1 MNLSQLFI
9 ERPIMTVLV
18 CFSIILFG
26 AVAFRELPVAALP
39 SVDYPTITV
48 AAVLPGASPETMAS
62 TVATPLERQFSTIA
76 GISQMNSVNSL
87 SSTSITVQFNLSRNI
102 DAAAQDISAAISAA
116 GGLLPSTMPRP
127 PTYQKTNP
135 ANQPIYYLSLT
146 SDTLPAYKVSEFADL
161 NLAQRI
167 SMVAGVSSVQVFG
180 DQKYA
185 VRVDLDPNQLAAHN
199 IGIDEVQKA
208 IASSNTN
215 LPTGRLDGDKQA
227 FTIQSSGGLQQ
238 ASQYRPIIVAYRS
251 GVPIRLEQLGS
262 ILDSVENDK
271 VVALMNGHPSV
282 ILAINRQPGTN
293 TVDVVDNVNALLP
306 QFRREIP
313 PSVRLDVVFDASRSI
328 RNSIRDVELTLL
340 GTVGIVV
347 LVIFLFLRNVSATMI
362 PGAAVPFSIIGTF
375 CVMYLLGYSLNNLSL
390 MALTLSVGFV
400 VDDAIVMLENIVRH
414 MELGKSRMQAALA
427 ASREIG
433 FTIVSMTI
441 SLVAVFIPVLFL
453 SGIVGRLL
461 HEFAVTIV
469 VAILISGFVSL
480 TLTPMLGSRFLK
492 SDHAE
497 LGHAE
502 RRHGVFYRALEGG
515 FNLLAS
521 AYEATL
527 RIALRFHPVT
537 MLVAVAMLVGTIY
550 LFRTMPT
557 GFIPSQDSGF
567 TFGVVVGPQDM
578 SFDSM
583 AQHLRMVADI
593 MQADPSVEGVGAVSG
608 VAGAGNQSIV
618 FANLKPRAE
627 RALSVDQLIEELRPK
642 LMAVPGVFTFL
653 QNPPPISVSGQF
665 GASIYQLTLQSSHL
679 EDIYTWGPQLMA
691 KMQQIPGFVDV
702 NDTELQAA
710 SPQVMVDIDRDR
722 TQALGVSPEQVQ
734 DALYSAFGTRQ
745 VSVIYAPADQYQVI
759 LELQKQYQRTP
770 DALSRLYVRSSTG
783 SLVPLDSM
791 VKMSKQVRPS
801 SISHFGQLPA
811 TTISFN
817 LKTGFSLGQAADQV
831 DAAIRDLRMPP
842 GISTT
847 FQGTVKE
854 FQNSFQNLTVLLI
867 VALLVIYIVLG
878 VLYESFIHPLTILSG
893 LPSAVFGAL
902 LTLVLFHKEL
912 DLYAFV
918 GIIMLF
924 GVVKKNAIMMVDFA
938 IDQRSQGRSA
948 YDAIWQ
954 GCLLRFR
961 PIMMT
966 TVAALFGTLPIAL
979 GYGEGADAR
988 QPLGLA
994 VVGGLVVS
1002 QFLTLYIT
1010 PVIYLYL
1017 ERVQEWIRGEKT
1029 VHPVRLVEGD

>member
-26 AVAFRELPVAALP
+26 VVAFRALPVAALP
-39 SVDYPTITV
+39 SVDYPTIAV
-48 AAVLPGASPETMAS
+48 VAVLPGASPETMAS
-62 TVATPLERQFSTIA
+62 TVATPLEKQFSTIA
-76 GISQMNSVNSL
+76 GISQMSSSNSL
-87 SSTSITVQFNLSRNI
+87 GTTQITVQFDLSRNI
-102 DAAAQDISAAISAA
+102 DAAAQDVQAAISAA

-127 PTYQKTNP
+127 PTYKKTNP
-135 ANQPIYYLSLT
+135 ADQPIYFLSLN
-146 SDTLPAYKVSEFADL
+146 SDTLPPYKVSEFANL

-167 SMVAGVSSVQVFG
+167 SMVAGVASVQLYG

-227 FTIQSSGGLQQ
+227 FTIQSSGGLDQ
-238 ASQYRPIIVAYRS
+238 ASQYRPIIVAYRN
-251 GVPIRLEQLGS
+251 GVPVRLEQLGS
-262 ILDSVENDK
+262 VLDGVEDDK
-271 VVALMNGHPSV
+271 VLALLNGKSGE

-293 TVDVVDNVNALLP
+293 TVEVVDNVSKLLP
-306 QFRREIP
+306 EFRKEIP
-313 PSVRLDVVFDASRSI
+313 PSVHLDVMFDSSQSI
-328 RNSIRDVELTLL
+328 RRSIRDVELTLL

-347 LVIFLFLRNVSATMI
+347 AVIFLFLRNASATLI

-375 CVMYLLGYSLNNLSL
+375 CVMYLLGYSINNLSL

-414 MELGKSRMQAALA
+414 IEMGKSRMEAALA

-433 FTIVSMTI
+433 FTIISMTI

-492 SDHAE
+492 SEH
-497 LGHAE
+497 GV
-502 RRHGVFYRALEGG
+502 RHGFLYRLLEGG
-515 FNLLAS
+515 FNLLARW
-521 AYEATL
+521 YEATL

-537 MLVAVAMLVGTIY
+537 MLVAVAMLVGTVY
-550 LFRTMPT
+550 LFKTMPT
-557 GFIPSQDSGF
+557 GFVPSQDAGF
-567 TFGVVVGPQDM
+567 TFGVVIGPQDM
-578 SFDSM
+578 SFDSL
-583 AQHLRMVADI
+583 AQHMRQVSAVI
-593 MQADPSVEGVGAVSG
+593 QADPNVENVGAFS
-608 VAGAGNQSIV
+608 AGGGLGTSNEGFV
-618 FANLKPRAE
+618 FANLKPRDQ
-627 RALSVDQLIEELRPK
+627 RPLSVDQTIEALRGK
-642 LMAVPGVFTFL
+642 FMAIPGVFAFL

-665 GASIYQLTLQSSHL
+665 STSVYQLTLQSSRL

-691 KMQQIPGFVDV
+691 KMQQLPGFVDV
-702 NDTELQAA
+702 DDQELHAA
-710 SPQVMVDIDRDR
+710 SPQVIVDIDRDR
-722 TQALGVSPEQVQ
+722 AEALGVSPQQVQ
-734 DALYSAFGTRQ
+734 DALYSAFGSRQ
-745 VSVIYAPADQYQVI
+745 VSVIYAPANQYQVI
-759 LELQKQYQRTP
+759 MELQKQYQRTP

-783 SLVPLDSM
+783 SLVPLDTM
-791 VKMSKQVRPS
+791 THTSKQVKPA

-817 LKTGFSLGQAADQV
+817 LKNGYSLGQAADQV

-842 GISTT
+842 GISTK

-854 FQNSFQNLTVLLI
+854 FQSSFQNLTVLLI

-902 LTLVLFHKEL
+902 VTLLIFHKEL

-938 IDQRSQGRSA
+938 IDQRKLGHSA
-948 YDAIWQ
+948 HDAIWQ

-994 VVGGLVVS
+994 VVGGLLVS

-1017 ERVQEWIRGEKT
+1017 ERVQEWFRGEKT
-1029 VHPVRLVEGD
+1029 EQRVALVEGD

>member
-1 MNLSQLFI
+1 MNVSQLFI

-18 CFSIILFG
+18 CLSIILFG

-39 SVDYPTITV
+39 SVDYPTIAV
-48 AAVLPGASPETMAS
+48 SAALPGASPETMAS

-76 GISQMNSVNSL
+76 GISQMSSVNSL
-87 SSTSITVQFNLSRNI
+87 GSSQITVQFNLSRNI
-102 DAAAQDISAAISAA
+102 DAAAQDVQAAISAA

-127 PTYQKTNP
+127 PTYQKANP
-135 ANQPIYYLSLT
+135 ADQAVYYLSLT
-146 SDTLPAYKVSEFADL
+146 SDTLPPYKVSEFADL
-161 NLAQRI
+161 ILAQRI

-180 DQKYA
+180 NQKYA

-215 LPTGRLDGDKQA
+215 LPTGRLDGDKQS
-227 FTIQSSGGLQQ
+227 FTIQSSGGLDQ
-238 ASQYRPIIVAYRS
+238 ASQYRPIVVAYRN

-262 ILDSVENDK
+262 VLDGVENDK
-271 VVALMNGHPSV
+271 VIALMNGHPSV

-306 QFRREIP
+306 EFRREIP
-313 PSVRLDVVFDASRSI
+313 PSVQLDVAFDASQSI

-340 GTVGIVV
+340 GTVVIVI
-347 LVIFLFLRNVSATMI
+347 LVIFLFLRNISATLI

-375 CVMYLLGYSLNNLSL
+375 SVMYLLGYSLNYLSL

-414 MELGKSRMQAALA
+414 MEMGKTRMQAALA
-427 ASREIG
+427 ASKEIG
-433 FTIVSMTI
+433 FTILSMTI

-461 HEFAVTIV
+461 HEFSVTIV

-492 SDHAE
+492 SEHE
-497 LGHAE
+497 S
-502 RRHGVFYRALEGG
+502 RHGFLYRLLEGG
-515 FNLLAS
+515 FNGLARW
-521 AYEATL
+521 YEVTL
-527 RIALRFHPVT
+527 RLAMRFHPVT
-537 MLVAVAMLVGTIY
+537 MLVAVAMLVGTVY
-550 LFRTMPT
+550 LFLTMPT
-557 GFIPSQDSGF
+557 GFIPSQDTGF
-567 TFGVVVGPQDM
+567 TFGVMVGPQDM
-578 SFDSM
+578 SFDSQ
-583 AQHLRMVADI
+583 AQHLRQVA
-593 MQADPSVEGVGAVSG
+593 QTLAADPNVDSVGAMG
-608 VAGAGNQSIV
+608 GIGGAQANQAFV
-618 FANLKPRAE
+618 FANLKPRDQ
-627 RALSVDQLIEELRPK
+627 RALSVDQTIEELRPK
-642 LMAVPGVFTFL
+642 FMAIPGVFTFM

-665 GASIYQLTLQSSHL
+665 GTSIYQLTLQSSKL

-722 TQALGVSPEQVQ
+722 AQALGVTPEQVQ

-759 LELQKQYQRTP
+759 LELEKQYQRTP
-770 DALSRLYVRSSTG
+770 DALSRLYVRSSNGG
-783 SLVPLDSM
+783 SAGALVPLDTM
-791 VKMSKQVRPS
+791 VKMRKEVRPS

-817 LKTGFSLGQAADQV
+817 LKPGFSLGQAADQV

-842 GISTT
+842 GISTK

-854 FQNSFQNLTVLLI
+854 FQASFQNLTILLI

-938 IDQRSQGRSA
+938 IGRRNAGESA
-948 YDAIWQ
+948 YNAIWQ
-954 GCLLRFR
+954 GCHLRFR

-1017 ERVQEWIRGEKT
+1017 ERVQEWLRGEKT
-1029 VHPVRLVEGD
+1029 SGPVPVPAGD

>member
-1 MNLSQLFI
+1 
-9 ERPIMTVLV
+9 
-18 CFSIILFG
+18 
-26 AVAFRELPVAALP
+26 
-39 SVDYPTITV
+39 
-48 AAVLPGASPETMAS
+48 
-62 TVATPLERQFSTIA
+62 
-76 GISQMNSVNSL
+76 
-87 SSTSITVQFNLSRNI
+87 
-102 DAAAQDISAAISAA
+102 
-116 GGLLPSTMPRP
+116 RP

-135 ANQPIYYLSLT
+135 ADQAIYYLSLT
-146 SDTLPAYKVSEFADL
+146 SDTLPPYKVSEFADL

-167 SMVAGVSSVQVFG
+167 SMVAGVSQVQVFG
-180 DQKYA
+180 EQKYA
-185 VRVDLDPNQLAAHN
+185 VRVDVDPNQLAAHN

-227 FTIQSSGGLQQ
+227 FTIQSSGGLEK
-238 ASQYRPIIVAYRS
+238 ASQYRPIIVAYRN
-251 GVPIRLEQLGS
+251 GVPVRLEQLGNVF
-262 ILDSVENDK
+262 DGVENDK
-271 VVALMNGHPSV
+271 VIALLNGHPAV
-282 ILAINRQPGTN
+282 MLAINRQPGTN

-306 QFRREIP
+306 QFRKEIP
-313 PSVRLDVVFDASRSI
+313 PSVHLEVAFDASQSI

-347 LVIFLFLRNVSATMI
+347 LVIFLFLRNASATMI

-414 MELGKSRMQAALA
+414 MEMGKSRMQAAMA

-492 SDHAE
+492 SEHE
-497 LGHAE
+497 S
-502 RRHGVFYRALEGG
+502 RHGVFYRMLEGG
-515 FNLLAS
+515 FNLLARW
-521 AYEATL
+521 YETTL
-527 RIALRFHPVT
+527 RLSLRFHPVT
-537 MLVAVAMLVGTIY
+537 MLVAAAMLVGTFY
-550 LFRTMPT
+550 LFFHMPT

-567 TFGVVVGPQDM
+567 TFGVVVGPQDI

-583 AQHLRMVADI
+583 AQHLRLVAATL
-593 MQADPSVEGVGAVSG
+593 QADPNIATVGAMGGVGGGQS
-608 VAGAGNQSIV
+608 NQAFV
-618 FANLKPRAE
+618 FANLKPRDK
-627 RALSVDQLIEELRPK
+627 RALSVDQTIDELRPK
-642 LMAVPGVFTFL
+642 FMAIPGVFAFM

-665 GASIYQLTLQSSHL
+665 GTSIYQLTLQSSKL

-691 KMQQIPGFVDV
+691 KMQQLPGFVDV

-722 TQALGVSPEQVQ
+722 AQALGVAPEQVQ

-745 VSVIYAPADQYQVI
+745 VSTIYAPADQYEVI
-759 LELQKQYQRTP
+759 LELEKQYQRTP
-770 DALSRLYVRSSTG
+770 DALSRLYVRSSNG
-783 SLVPLDSM
+783 ALVPLDTM

-811 TTISFN
+811 TTVSFN
-817 LKTGFSLGQAADQV
+817 LKPGFSLGQAADQV

-842 GISTT
+842 GISTK

-854 FQNSFQNLTVLLI
+854 FQSSFQNLTILLI

-938 IDQRSQGRSA
+938 IAQRNTGHSA
-948 YDAIWQ
+948 YDSIWQ

-1017 ERVQEWIRGEKT
+1017 ERVQEWLRREKVPQAVT
-1029 VHPVRLVEGD
+1029 V